1 MSSTDDARQEARLD
15 PPVGRELLTALVDA
29 FLSWPLPDSVCSDGC
44 VTERGAPHRTGTN
57 LLTADE
63 ARQMFEHALAAA
75 GMLGPKCSACNDTGW
90 NHGAQPGPG
99 PGYKTV
105 RCSCGAPRYDS
116 VYEDGVK
123 WLNSL

>member
-1 MSSTDDARQEARLD
+1 MKTVGLEPL
-15 PPVGRELLTALVDA
+15 VGRELLPALVDA
-29 FLSWPLPDSVCSDGC
+29 FLAWPLPESVCSDAC
-44 VTERGAPHRTGTN
+44 VTERAAPHRIGTN

-63 ARQMFEHALAAA
+63 ARQMFEHALSAA
-75 GMLGPKCSACNDTGW
+75 GLLGPKCAACNDTGW

-105 RCSCGAPRYDS
+105 RCSCGATLRRVAPAPDDE
-116 VYEDGVK
+116 VTQEGIK